1 MHSIVHGSHFRL
13 PMRIADQSVYLTFHL
28 CNANFCFFS
37 QDSVPVHTQRH
48 YISISW
54 FHMPSNSWC
63 FQNFWPSDTCAIHH
77 LKYLHII
84 SLYGGAITWSNQ
96 NSGVGCGDSLQFFCF
111 ITKAV
116 VVQLLPHDKF
126 LEWKCQTKC
135 STHWNFWYIL
145 PTCHPERFYN
155 FILSTVFAYFYS
167 QMHSKSSFFKKCK
180 FCIYLILSFSVVA
193 VFKFIF

>member
-1 MHSIVHGSHFRL
+1 MGVILDSLWELLIK
-13 PMRIADQSVYLTFHL
+13 VYIFHL

-37 QDSVPVHTQRH
+37 SVPVHTQRH
-48 YISISW
+48 YINISR
-54 FHMPSNSWC
+54 FHMPSNSSC
-63 FQNFWPSDTCAIHH
+63 FQNFWPSETCAIHR

-84 SLYGGAITWSNQ
+84 SLFGGAITCSNQ
-96 NSGVGCGDSLQFFCF
+96 NSGVGHVDSFQFFCF
-111 ITKAV
+111 IIKAV

-135 STHWNFWYIL
+135 STHWKFWSIL
-145 PTCHPERFYN
+145 PTCHLGRFYN
-155 FILSTVFAYFYS
+155 FTFLSTVFAYFDS

-180 FCIYLILSFSVVA
+180 FCIYLILSFSVGV